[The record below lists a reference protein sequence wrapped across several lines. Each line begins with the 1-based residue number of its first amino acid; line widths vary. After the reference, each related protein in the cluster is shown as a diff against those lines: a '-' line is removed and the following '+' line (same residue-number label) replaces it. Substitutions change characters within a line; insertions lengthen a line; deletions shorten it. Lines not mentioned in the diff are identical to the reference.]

1 MSRALSNPFLSYDEN
16 NDYDDVN
23 TDTELL
29 IKKAADT
36 PVITNTNFYVNEDIC
51 TRAWFVCVLIILIMA
66 VLTMGIIN
74 LFQATEIIYGTIGF
88 YAFQIY
94 YIIHVSWFSVF
105 LVIHLFLGATQL
117 FYTMNRINYV
127 NHIVINYS
135 HIWYIYFIKIF
146 FISALVTILVR
157 NSMDNLASDSTS
169 IPLYY
174 NLMLIET
181 LLSSLLITLT
191 NGIVINI
198 NTINTI
204 NTIKL
209 MQISMV

>member
-29 IKKAADT
+29 IKKAAE
-36 PVITNTNFYVNEDIC
+36 TNRNFYVNEDIH
-51 TRAWFVCVLIILIMA
+51 TRAWFVGLLITLIMA
-66 VLTMGIIN
+66 VLTLGIIN
-74 LFQATEIIYGTIGF
+74 LFQATEVIYGNIGF

-117 FYTMNRINYV
+117 FYTMNRVNYV
-127 NHIVINYS
+127 NHIVINYG

-146 FISALVTILVR
+146 FISVLVTILVR
-157 NSMDNLASDSTS
+157 NSMENLPCDSIC

-191 NGIVINI
+191 NAIVINV
-198 NTINTI
+198 

-209 MQISMV
+209 IQISMA

>member
-36 PVITNTNFYVNEDIC
+36 SVTNRNFYVNEDIH
-51 TRAWFVCVLIILIMA
+51 TRAWFVGLLITLIMA
-66 VLTMGIIN
+66 VLTLGIIN
-74 LFQATEIIYGTIGF
+74 LFQATEVIYGTIGF

-117 FYTMNRINYV
+117 FYTMNRMNYV
-127 NHIVINYS
+127 NHIVINYG

-157 NSMDNLASDSTS
+157 NSMENLQCDSIC

-191 NGIVINI
+191 NAIVINV
-198 NTINTI
+198 

-209 MQISMV
+209 IQISMA

>member
-29 IKKAADT
+29 IKKTAE
-36 PVITNTNFYVNEDIC
+36 TNRNFYVNEDIH
-51 TRAWFVCVLIILIMA
+51 TRAWFVGLLITLIMA
-66 VLTMGIIN
+66 VLTLGIIN
-74 LFQATEIIYGTIGF
+74 LFQATEIIYGNIGF

-117 FYTMNRINYV
+117 FYTMNRMNYV
-127 NHIVINYS
+127 NHIVINYG

-157 NSMDNLASDSTS
+157 NSMENLPCDSIC

-191 NGIVINI
+191 NAIVINV
-198 NTINTI
+198 

-209 MQISMV
+209 MQISMA

>member
-29 IKKAADT
+29 IKKAAE
-36 PVITNTNFYVNEDIC
+36 TNRNFYVNHDIR
-51 TRAWFVCVLIILIMA
+51 TRAWFVGLLIILIMA
-66 VLTMGIIN
+66 VLTLGIIN
-74 LFQATEIIYGTIGF
+74 LFQATEVIYGNIGF

-117 FYTMNRINYV
+117 FYTMNRMNYV
-127 NHIVINYS
+127 NHIVINYG

-157 NSMDNLASDSTS
+157 NSMENLPCDSIC

-181 LLSSLLITLT
+181 LLASLLITLT
-191 NGIVINI
+191 NAIVINV
-198 NTINTI
+198 

-209 MQISMV
+209 IQISMA

>member
-36 PVITNTNFYVNEDIC
+36 SVTNRNFYVNEDIH
-51 TRAWFVCVLIILIMA
+51 TRAWFVGLLITLIMA
-66 VLTMGIIN
+66 VLTLGIIN
-74 LFQATEIIYGTIGF
+74 LFQATEVIYGNIGF

-117 FYTMNRINYV
+117 FYTMNRMNYV
-127 NHIVINYS
+127 NHIVINYG

-157 NSMDNLASDSTS
+157 NSMENLPCDSIC

-191 NGIVINI
+191 NAIVINV
-198 NTINTI
+198 

-209 MQISMV
+209 IQISMA

>member
-36 PVITNTNFYVNEDIC
+36 SVTNRNFYVNEDIH
-51 TRAWFVCVLIILIMA
+51 TRAWFVGLLITLIMA
-66 VLTMGIIN
+66 VLTLGIIN
-74 LFQATEIIYGTIGF
+74 LFQATEVIYGTIGF

-117 FYTMNRINYV
+117 FYTMNRMNYV
-127 NHIVINYS
+127 NHIVINYG

-146 FISALVTILVR
+146 FISALVTILVK
-157 NSMDNLASDSTS
+157 NSMDNMASDSTS

-191 NGIVINI
+191 NSIVIN
-198 NTINTI
+198 I

-209 MQISMV
+209 MQISMA

>member
-1 MSRALSNPFLSYDEN
+1 
-16 NDYDDVN
+16 
-23 TDTELL
+23 
-29 IKKAADT
+29 
-36 PVITNTNFYVNEDIC
+36 
-51 TRAWFVCVLIILIMA
+51 
-66 VLTMGIIN
+66 
-74 LFQATEIIYGTIGF
+74 
-88 YAFQIY
+88 
-94 YIIHVSWFSVF
+94 VSWFSVF

-127 NHIVINYS
+127 NHIVINYG

-157 NSMDNLASDSTS
+157 NSMENLPCDSIC

-191 NGIVINI
+191 NAIVINV
-198 NTINTI
+198 
-204 NTIKL
+204 NTIK
-209 MQISMV
+209 QISMA

>member
-29 IKKAADT
+29 IKKA
-36 PVITNTNFYVNEDIC
+36 PVTNSNFYVNDDIY
-51 TRAWFVCVLIILIMA
+51 TRAWFVAILTGLIMA
-66 VLTMGIIN
+66 VLTLGIIN
-74 LFQATEIIYGTIGF
+74 LFQATEVIYGTIGF

-117 FYTMNRINYV
+117 FYTMNRMNYI
-127 NHIVINYS
+127 NHIVINYG
-135 HIWYIYFIKIF
+135 HIWYIYFIKIS
-146 FISALVTILVR
+146 FIGALVAILVR
-157 NSMDNLASDSTS
+157 NSMDDLPCENTC

-174 NLMLIET
+174 NLILIET

-191 NGIVINI
+191 NAIVINI
-198 NTINTI
+198 NTI
-204 NTIKL
+204 KL
-209 MQISMV
+209 IQTVSSIV

>member
-36 PVITNTNFYVNEDIC
+36 SVTNRNFYVNEDIH
-51 TRAWFVCVLIILIMA
+51 TRAWFVGLLITLIMA
-66 VLTMGIIN
+66 VLTLGIIN
-74 LFQATEIIYGTIGF
+74 LFQATEVIYGTIGF

-117 FYTMNRINYV
+117 FYTMNRMNYV
-127 NHIVINYS
+127 NHIVINYG

-157 NSMDNLASDSTS
+157 NSMENLPCDSIC

-191 NGIVINI
+191 NAIVINV
-198 NTINTI
+198 

-209 MQISMV
+209 MQISMA

>member
-16 NDYDDVN
+16 SDYDDVN

-29 IKKAADT
+29 IKKAAE
-36 PVITNTNFYVNEDIC
+36 TNRNFYVNDDIQ
-51 TRAWFVCVLIILIMA
+51 TRAWFVGLLITLIMA

-74 LFQATEIIYGTIGF
+74 LFQSTEVIYGNIGF

-127 NHIVINYS
+127 NHIVINYG

-157 NSMDNLASDSTS
+157 NSMENLPCDSIC

-191 NGIVINI
+191 NAIVINV
-198 NTINTI
+198 
-204 NTIKL
+204 NTIK
-209 MQISMV
+209 QISMA